1 MFVRPPLEFVTSMS
15 QTRVRHG
22 QGYHVFKVGKSSK
35 IEMSLRVW
43 PNLLTIAFNDAIKH
57 PFGPFGAL
65 LEAFQLPT
73 ADRFNLIKSNESM
86 SEYATRIIGHINTKL
101 PLFVDGQVNPQRTYL
116 DTEPLASI
124 KGPKFKLTRAEFMT
138 IRDFIQ
144 RENAALSA
152 LLGPEYCDP
161 SFSFQDAPIPGPRWR
176 LFSLALRCNRLR
188 RPCRIASAAISALRP
203 RSAPLNGSLRT
214 RFLPDRQPGDCQTL
228 PKIEKA

>member
-1 MFVRPPLEFVTSMS
+1 MAADKGFAVHPIMFVRPPLEFVTSMS

-35 IEMSLRVW
+35 IEMSLHVW
-43 PNLLTIAFNDAIKH
+43 LNLLTIAFNDAIKH

-86 SEYATRIIGHINTKL
+86 SEYATRIIGHINTQL

-161 SFSFQDAPIPGPRWR
+161 SFSFQDAPHPWTEVALGQLGAAMQPLSTTLQDCVRSY
-176 LFSLALRCNRLR
+176 FSTS
-188 RPCRIASAAISALRP
+188 PEVSAAE
-203 RSAPLNGSLRT
+203 
-214 RFLPDRQPGDCQTL
+214 RQLADEVL
-228 PKIEKA
+228 A